1 LQGGGGNDLL
11 RGLSGDDL
19 IFGDLGDDYIDGG
32 DGDDEISTGLGTDVV
47 YTQEGNDTITLTADA
62 VWSSGYVARNV
73 DNSTAVG
80 TNETITLEGL
90 NTFSDVIDGGD
101 DVDTLI
107 LTAGSDAFF
116 IDDVYSGHHSSLT
129 LSSTTQGIDSTAR
142 MIDLETINAGEGN
155 DIVDLTSDNF
165 VLTNGVSINGEA
177 GNDNLWGSNGGDTID
192 GGAGNDSI
200 FGGAGD
206 DTLTGG
212 TGSDTF
218 QFTATAASDV
228 ITDFAVNDSIE
239 LYYRAEDEHSNDDLS
254 LANGVLTWSTSESN
268 NVLIDISAYT
278 NSSDLIDVSSL
289 ITFVEIV

>member
-1 LQGGGGNDLL
+1 
-11 RGLSGDDL
+11 
-19 IFGDLGDDYIDGG
+19 
-32 DGDDEISTGLGTDVV
+32 
-47 YTQEGNDTITLTADA
+47 
-62 VWSSGYVARNV
+62 
-73 DNSTAVG
+73 
-80 TNETITLEGL
+80 
-90 NTFSDVIDGGD
+90 
-101 DVDTLI
+101 
-107 LTAGSDAFF
+107 
-116 IDDVYSGHHSSLT
+116 
-129 LSSTTQGIDSTAR
+129 